1 MFKRDINIRTINL
14 GRNFEKQKVI
24 MFLKEHDLLF
34 EEDIDYTIGVYQ
46 EDILIGTGSLSR
58 NVLKCIAVNSD
69 FQGEGIFN
77 RIVSQLINTQYQ
89 RGNMHLFVFTGPE
102 NKKFFEDTGFREI
115 SSVDGKVSLLE
126 NDPKGI
132 EKYLENLRYS
142 RKEGAIIS
150 SIVMNCNPFTLGHQY
165 LIEKA
170 SKTSDIVHIFLVWED
185 HSLFPNDIRLRLLKE
200 GTSHLDNVIIHK
212 GENYIISNSTFPSYF
227 LKKENTVVKV
237 HAALDIKIFAEY
249 ICPALGINK
258 RFVGREPNDP
268 VTNEYNKAIMEL
280 LPKYNIQV
288 EEVPRIMVGEDVISA
303 SKVRKAIKEGNME
316 SLKELVPMTTY
327 KYIVSDDAKV
337 IIDKIKKDI

>member
-1 MFKRDINIRTINL
+1 MYKRDINIRTINL
-14 GRNFEKQKVI
+14 GRNSEKQKII
-24 MFLKEHDLLF
+24 MFLKDHDLLF

-46 EDILIGTGSLSR
+46 EDSLIGTGSLSG
-58 NVLKCIAVNSD
+58 NVLKCIAVNGE

-77 RIVSQLINTQYQ
+77 KIISQLINTQYQ

-115 SSVDGKVSLLE
+115 SSVDDKVSLLE

-132 EKYLENLRYS
+132 EKYVENLKRS
-142 RKEGAIIS
+142 KKEGAIIS

-170 SKTSDIVHIFLVWED
+170 AKSSDIVHIFLVWED
-185 HSLFPNDIRLRLLKE
+185 RSLFPNDIRLKLLRE

-227 LKKENTVVKV
+227 LKEENTVVKT
-237 HAALDIKIFAEY
+237 HATLDIKLFVEY
-249 ICPALGINK
+249 ICPVLGINK

-268 VTNEYNKAIMEL
+268 VTNEYNKAIMKL
-280 LPKYNIQV
+280 LPIYNIQV
-288 EEVPRIMVGEDVISA
+288 EEIPRLTVGEGVISA
-303 SKVRKAIKEGNME
+303 TKVRKSIKEGNME
-316 SLKELVPMTTY
+316 SLKQLVPMTTY
-327 KYIVSDDAKV
+327 KYIVSDDAKPV
-337 IIDKIKKDI
+337 IDKIRKDM